1 MLFLGKIFARLFNY
15 LLYFLI
21 LKIFASDWVS
31 VWIIGLSY
39 YKICF
44 GFSLFGLDILFYDS
58 DNVSRQSIRA
68 IHTIVV
74 ILVGV
79 ILIYFFWD
87 WRWAVLSALSV
98 SMVRIHG
105 VLFRR
110 DHKLRAVLLE
120 DLYPVSLLFVATIL
134 AFCFGFDFFSV
145 AFCVSLV
152 PVIFLLRYMLL
163 STYIPKLADFDWSIL
178 WISAVNALFVYLN
191 YINREYLGQLADEAV
206 INFQLLFQFFLVIN
220 ILLQALLPN
229 LLLRF
234 GSKEFQPLLG
244 FLAVASSLL
253 TAILGIAIC
262 ASLDFI
268 NGIFNTSLSKG
279 MVIIYSVMATFSV
292 LFYYEMF
299 KSNVFK
305 YARKLGVFMLISVV
319 ITYYILNSFVLPIW
333 GYIVVQFLSI
343 ILPFV
348 VSSYIYD
355 SQQTIILLIFGI
367 VTSTVLFMTDK
378 TMASVLLLALPIIF
392 VYNRWKLYQK
402 CQAV

>member
-21 LKIFASDWVS
+21 LKIFASEWVS
-31 VWIIGLSY
+31 EWIIALSF

-44 GFSLFGLDILFYDS
+44 GFSLFGLDILFYGS
-58 DNVSRQSIRA
+58 DNLSRQSIRT
-68 IHTIVV
+68 IHTIAV

-87 WRWAVLSALSV
+87 WRWAVLSALSI

-110 DHKLRAVLLE
+110 NHKLRAVLLE
-120 DLYPVSLLFVATIL
+120 DIYPVSLLFVATIL
-134 AFCFGFDFFSV
+134 SFCFGLKFFMV
-145 AFCVSLV
+145 TFCLSMV
-152 PVIFLLRYMLL
+152 PLIFLLRHILL
-163 STYIPKLADFDWSIL
+163 SIHMPKLSDLDWSIL
-178 WISAVNALFVYLN
+178 WISVVNGLFVYLN
-191 YINREYLGQLADEAV
+191 YINRQYVGALDDEAV
-206 INFQLLFQFFLVIN
+206 INFQFLFQIFLVVN

-229 LLLRF
+229 LLLKL
-234 GSKEFQPLLG
+234 GSKEFLPLLG

-253 TAILGIAIC
+253 TALLGIVIC

-268 NGIFNTSLSKG
+268 NDIFNTSLNNG
-279 MVIIYSVMATFSV
+279 MVIIYSSMALFSV

-305 YARKLGVFMLISVV
+305 YAQKLGILMLVSLVL
-319 ITYYILNSFVLPIW
+319 TYFILNSISLPIA
-333 GYIVVQFLSI
+333 GYIVVQSSSI
-343 ILPFV
+343 LLPFV
-348 VSSYIYD
+348 VSSFNYD
-355 SQQTIILLIFGI
+355 KRQTIILLLFGM
-367 VTSTVLFMTDK
+367 VTCIILLMTEK
-378 TMASVLLLALPIIF
+378 TMASIFLFIFPLLF
-392 VYNRWKLYQK
+392 VYSRWNLYRK